1 MSIFFANWIVF
12 FPIACAL
19 ALTQIT
25 LRNQVERAE
34 SNPITIAIDVLIRC
48 LFTFALLGFIT
59 RGTGLNGGIS
69 AFMLL
74 TLILFFVFMLL
85 TLILFLFWE
94 LELARRTLLIALLPM
109 VQSPKQMEAASGY
122 LFALSFGFWKY
133 KGDALV
139 WRFRRF
145 QDWGRA
151 VEGSRLAKGCSAI
164 TALRLFR
171 LTGSKRL
178 LEKEMLYGERERVE
192 RSQMTARLLT
202 PSGSFFSV
210 PLILGFMIYIVPTIV
225 RMMEEF
231 AIEKS
236 PGVSVLLLVGH
247 VSVYYTLWMVMIML
261 LFGAILIFTW
271 FPILLRF
278 LPFELL
284 FHRYFRA
291 IALRAFAEAAIE
303 KPNLAAACLTASEA
317 TPVPIWRRRLEA
329 CHSQLQLGASPS
341 QAFKLSKLL
350 NRREASLVDRSFAR
364 GNGPYVLREL
374 AEAAIDRS
382 FRFYSVL
389 SQVFMLSIIL
399 VTSLLVLGLSFGMFH
414 PLIEMVLELTP

>member
-48 LFTFALLGFIT
+48 LFTFAFLGFFT

-69 AFMLL
+69 
-74 TLILFFVFMLL
+74 VFMLL
-85 TLILFLFWE
+85 TFILFLFWE

-109 VQSPKQMEAASGY
+109 VHSPKQMEAASGY
-122 LFALSFGFWKY
+122 LFALPFGFWKY
-133 KGDALV
+133 KGEALV

-210 PLILGFMIYIVPTIV
+210 PIILGFLLYIVPTIV
-225 RMMEEF
+225 RMQEEF
-231 AIEKS
+231 GLENS
-236 PGVSVLLLVGH
+236 PGVRTLVLVGNT
-247 VSVYYTLWMVMIML
+247 SIYYFLWMVMIL
-261 LFGAILIFTW
+261 FLFGAILIFTW

-278 LPFELL
+278 LPFEFL

-291 IALRAFAEAAIE
+291 IALRAFAEAAIQ
-303 KPNLAAACLTASEA
+303 KRDLAAACLTASEA
-317 TPVPIWRRRLEA
+317 IPVPIWRRRLEA
-329 CHSQLQLGASPS
+329 CHSQMQLGTSPS

-364 GNGPYVLREL
+364 GNGPYVLREI

-389 SQVFMLSIIL
+389 SQVFMLLIISI
-399 VTSLLVLGLSFGMFH
+399 TSVLVLGLSFGLFN
-414 PLIEMVLELTP
+414 PLVEMVLKLTP